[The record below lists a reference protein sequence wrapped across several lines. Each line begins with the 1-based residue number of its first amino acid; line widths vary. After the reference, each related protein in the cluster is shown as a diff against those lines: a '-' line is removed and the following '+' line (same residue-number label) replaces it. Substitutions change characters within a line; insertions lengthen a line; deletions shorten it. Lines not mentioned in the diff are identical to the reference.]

1 MGHAEILQQTPGVQ
15 LDPPVYPSET
25 RRKAEG
31 KRREEVEGE
40 EGKRVRGREEGRMGE
55 ENLCVCK
62 QVGKKLINLSVRI
75 FSFHLTNSFFSFENW
90 KLNVKQSIIF
100 LN

>member
-1 MGHAEILQQTPGVQ
+1 
-15 LDPPVYPSET
+15 
-25 RRKAEG
+25 
-31 KRREEVEGE
+31 
-40 EGKRVRGREEGRMGE
+40 MGE

>member
-25 RRKAEG
+25 RRKA
-31 KRREEVEGE
+31 

>member
-31 KRREEVEGE
+31 KRGKGEGE
-40 EGKRVRGREEGRMGE
+40 EGGGE
-55 ENLCVCK
+55 RRICVCVSK
-62 QVGKKLINLSVRI
+62 
-75 FSFHLTNSFFSFENW
+75 
-90 KLNVKQSIIF
+90 
-100 LN
+100 